1 MRRLMRELVQLKNE
15 PPEGIRVS
23 HPEDDMLDVTGI
35 IEGPG
40 ECSYVFEPISSV
52 TDHVRYWSTAGT
64 PYEGGYFR
72 VKFNFTEEFPEAPPK
87 CLYLSFKPT
96 FHTSPPTADFICF
109 DLLLFP

>member
-40 ECSYVFEPISSV
+40 ECSYVFELISSA

-87 CLYLSFKPT
+87 CLYLSLKPT
-96 FHTSPPTADFICF
+96 FHTSPPIADFICF